1 MFCLFVIG
9 IHGAIQKSK
18 RFLRLVRILE
28 LIQSKIDNFGWI
40 VTSELCFLDSTFCS
54 LHLFCC
60 LVLLAVSCISF
71 YRKHSQF
78 FNFSVS
84 FFSLLPKFS
93 FMDSCFIPISFVISV
108 LVPVSEVF
116 RRLILT
122 FIFIVLVMNVRISHF
137 SDSHKLILF
146 SY

>member
-1 MFCLFVIG
+1 
-9 IHGAIQKSK
+9 
-18 RFLRLVRILE
+18 
-28 LIQSKIDNFGWI
+28 
-40 VTSELCFLDSTFCS
+40 
-54 LHLFCC
+54 
-60 LVLLAVSCISF
+60 
-71 YRKHSQF
+71 
-78 FNFSVS
+78 
-84 FFSLLPKFS
+84 
-93 FMDSCFIPISFVISV
+93 VISV